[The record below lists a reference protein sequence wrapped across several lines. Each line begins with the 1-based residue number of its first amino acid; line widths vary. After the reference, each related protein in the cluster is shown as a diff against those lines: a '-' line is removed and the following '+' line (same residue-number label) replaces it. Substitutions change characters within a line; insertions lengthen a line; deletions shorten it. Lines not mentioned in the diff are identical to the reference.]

1 MVTPP
6 NEPPVSG
13 TSTKKRTKY
22 SIANSVGVVDLPNSG
37 KENVVA
43 LDWFMTCS
51 SSGAAPWFPVLRR
64 GFLLCWFSKKKSSPR
79 EAPLALPSVK
89 LILSVHEKSKTKK

>member
-43 LDWFMTCS
+43 LDWFMTT
-51 SSGAAPWFPVLRR
+51 VLYR
-64 GFLLCWFSKKKSSPR
+64 GFSRK
-79 EAPLALPSVK
+79 
-89 LILSVHEKSKTKK
+89 EKN